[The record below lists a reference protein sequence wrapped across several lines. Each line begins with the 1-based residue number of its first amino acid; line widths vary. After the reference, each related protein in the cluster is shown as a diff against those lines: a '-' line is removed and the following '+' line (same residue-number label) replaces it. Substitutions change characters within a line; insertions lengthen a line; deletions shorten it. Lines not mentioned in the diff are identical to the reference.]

1 MDSNNNVNVK
11 EENELDIRDI
21 ANYLLG
27 KLWIIILAMVCFAV
41 VAIIFTSTI
50 TPKYTSRA
58 TMFITN
64 TQDSSSSSQ
73 TMSDW
78 NVGKQLAIT
87 SPELIDERFCARV
100 FDDLI
105 SARNVA
111 GEAGDKSRAFISFFI
126 PAGVEI
132 PFEENEAEYK
142 AFILNYGKRLLPYI
156 SVTSDD
162 DTCIVTFTVTTTNAQ
177 MSALIA
183 TSAADKFGDYIN
195 DFMASDSI
203 RTVTAKEGAVSSA
216 PSNVNYGRNTILAA
230 VVGAVLAAVVLIV
243 VFMFDDKIKTP
254 DDIDRYLG
262 LSVLGVI
269 PEIDVEA

>member
-1 MDSNNNVNVK
+1 MDSNNNVQVK
-11 EENELDIRDI
+11 EENELDIRDV

-50 TPKYTSRA
+50 TPKFTSQA

-64 TQDSSSSSQ
+64 TQDSGSSQ

-100 FDDLI
+100 FEDLI
-105 SARNVA
+105 SARNVEGVA
-111 GEAGDKSRAFISFFI
+111 GEKSRAFINYFI
-126 PAGVEI
+126 PGVEI
-132 PFEENEAEYK
+132 PFEENELEYK
-142 AFILNYGKRLLPYI
+142 TFLLTQGKKLLPLI

-162 DTCIVTFTVTTTNAQ
+162 DTCIVTFKVTTTNNQ

-183 TSAADKFGDYIN
+183 TSAADMFGDYIN

-203 RTVTAKEGAVSSA
+203 RTVTAKEGSVSSA
-216 PSNVNYGRNTILAA
+216 PSNINYGRNTVLAT
-230 VVGAVLAAVVLIV
+230 VVGAVLAAIILII

-269 PEIDVEA
+269 PEIDVEG